1 MLNAKQL
8 YEYVIDLKGAD
19 NQINQAVEE
28 MAELIQALNK
38 VRRAGV
44 KFTDPTPE
52 REHVLAEMADVQQML
67 SQLELIFG
75 VSEKETAEHLYNSYS
90 RLESEMIEWQIQR

>member
-8 YEYVIDLKGAD
+8 YEQVINLKGAD

-67 SQLELIFG
+67 SQLGLIFG
-75 VSEKETAEHLYNSYS
+75 VSEKETAEHLYNSYT
-90 RLESEMIEWQIQR
+90 RLESEVLEWQSQS